1 MFIGD
6 FDNGL
11 EVLIAALGANIAWI
25 DSILREC
32 SSGCWI
38 GSQELVAV
46 VVEVANNWHGHSL
59 VGKPAH
65 DLRNSGCR
73 LLVVH
78 RDPHNLAAST
88 REMRNLR
95 RRSRR
100 VRSVCICH

>member
-38 GSQELVAV
+38 GGQELVAV
-46 VVEVANNWHGHSL
+46 VVEITNNWHGHSL
-59 VGKPAH
+59 VGKPAN

-73 LLVVH
+73 LLVIH
-78 RDPHNLAAST
+78 RDSHDLTACSS
-88 REMRNLR
+88 EVRNLR
-95 RRSRR
+95 RGSCRIGR
-100 VRSVCICH
+100 VRVCH

>member
-1 MFIGD
+1 MIISD

-32 SSGCWI
+32 SGGCWI

-46 VVEVANNWHGHSL
+46 VVEVTNNWHGHSL

-65 DLRNSGCR
+65 DLRYSGCR

-88 REMRNLR
+88 REVRNLR
-95 RRSRR
+95 RGSCRIGR
-100 VRSVCICH
+100 VRVCH